1 MVVSDVEMHCMHAE
15 SFFQTSAFGVPVFEI
30 GNWRKELMVSILM
43 KYERSPLSPTI
54 QVREFQG

>member
-1 MVVSDVEMHCMHAE
+1 MHAE
-15 SFFQTSAFGVPVFEI
+15 PFFQISAFGVPVFEI

-54 QVREFQG
+54 QVRECQRW